1 MNKVNYHHEK
11 QRYSIRKYAF
21 GAASVLIGCAYMANA
36 QVAHADQTTAAP
48 VAESTTTSTNVAPTQ
63 PATTVD
69 TTTQSQPST
78 VAQTAPSTT
87 ESTTSTQPRAS
98 AVSDSVTPAS
108 SSTDVTKTVVVTYP
122 DGSTDEVQVHYT
134 VAGQTDADKNEPTV
148 RTQTVRQGQT
158 PTADS
163 FITNKDSLPA
173 GTTYSFKDDSA
184 LKTETPA
191 TTPTSTKPTET
202 PVTTPTTTKPSD
214 SETVKTPEKAETPT
228 ATTTKDDTSKEE
240 SKTPEEPVKDKV
252 VKEVIT
258 GPELPASGRYTFTEK
273 TAVYT
278 TPSTNS
284 SVSFYFNKGNQVN
297 YDKVL
302 DAENARWISYVSYS
316 GIRRYAKVG
325 ELTKVLEEV
334 TEPESTETSKNRKP
348 QSATGTY
355 VFQDTAQVRN
365 DPKLSSPVQFE
376 FRKGDRVNYDKVLTS
391 DDYNWISYVSYS
403 GIRRYVSLNKV
414 EKATVDTPKTQTP
427 QKEESKP
434 ATTTKSEA
442 SILPAN
448 GTYIFTDKADV
459 RNDPK
464 LSSPVQFEFRKG
476 DRVNY
481 DKVLTSDDYN
491 WISYVSYSGIRRYVS
506 LNKVEKATVDTPKT
520 QTPQKEESKPATTT
534 KSEASILPAN
544 GTYIFTDKADVRND
558 PKLSSPVQFEFR
570 KGDRVNYDKVLTS
583 DDYNWISYV
592 SYSGTRRYV
601 ALNKVEKTSAE
612 TSQKEEAKSTTL
624 MEEVKPSLPSSGK
637 YTFTNTVEVHNEAKL
652 SSPVQ
657 FEFKKGESVNY
668 DKALVADDY
677 SWISYVSYSGIR
689 RYVALNKV
697 GQDTPKAEA
706 TASKPSVVTGNI
718 KVENVTAKGFDVVVS
733 NVSDTQGV
741 KAVKVPVWS
750 SQGGQDDIIW
760 YDATKQNSGD
770 YKVAVKIS
778 DHKNNTGEYNAHLYY
793 VQNDGSLKGI
803 AATRT
808 TVVGES
814 TTETTSNKVTSNG
827 SYYSIKG
834 KYDDIIIANK
844 KYPLSPSYNPG
855 EDATAKAAFVRLRND
870 MINQGFNV
878 GHAYSGFRSYDTQ
891 KTLYQNY
898 ANRDGYAAADRYSA
912 RAGYSEHQTGL
923 AYDLTDRSGN
933 LLEDKTATDWLNNN
947 AYKYG
952 FVVRYQP
959 GKESVTG
966 YMPEAWHIRYI
977 GKEAKEVYESG
988 KSLEEYFGFDGG
1000 DYTNTTSSSTA
1011 NTSTTTS
1018 LTQRGTYHFT
1028 SRSSIKAEPKVSS
1041 PELAYYDAGNSVNYD
1056 KVLTADGH
1064 QWISY
1069 IAYSGSRRYIA
1080 VS

>member
-48 VAESTTTSTNVAPTQ
+48 VAESTTTSTNVSPTQ

-376 FRKGDRVNYDKVLTS
+376 FRKGDRVYYDKVLTS

-442 SILPAN
+442 STLPAN

-459 RNDPK
+459 RNDAK
-464 LSSPVQFEFRKG
+464 ISSPVQFEFRK
-476 DRVNY
+476 D
-481 DKVLTSDDYN
+481 
-491 WISYVSYSGIRRYVS
+491 
-506 LNKVEKATVDTPKT
+506 
-520 QTPQKEESKPATTT
+520 
-534 KSEASILPAN
+534 
-544 GTYIFTDKADVRND
+544 
-558 PKLSSPVQFEFR
+558 
-570 KGDRVNYDKVLTS
+570 DRVNYDKVLTS

-808 TVVGES
+808 TVAGES

-898 ANRDGYAAADRYSA
+898 ANRDGHAAADRYSA

-988 KSLEEYFGFDGG
+988 KSLEEYFDFDGG

>member
-376 FRKGDRVNYDKVLTS
+376 FRKGDRVYYDKVLTF

-476 DRVNY
+476 DRVY
-481 DKVLTSDDYN
+481 
-491 WISYVSYSGIRRYVS
+491 
-506 LNKVEKATVDTPKT
+506 
-520 QTPQKEESKPATTT
+520 
-534 KSEASILPAN
+534 
-544 GTYIFTDKADVRND
+544 
-558 PKLSSPVQFEFR
+558 
-570 KGDRVNYDKVLTS
+570 YDKVLTS

-624 MEEVKPSLPSSGK
+624 MKEVKPSLPSSGK

-808 TVVGES
+808 TVAGES

-933 LLEDKTATDWLNNN
+933 LLGDKTATDWLNNN

>member
-442 SILPAN
+442 STLPAN

-459 RNDPK
+459 RNDAK
-464 LSSPVQFEFRKG
+464 
-476 DRVNY
+476 
-481 DKVLTSDDYN
+481 
-491 WISYVSYSGIRRYVS
+491 I
-506 LNKVEKATVDTPKT
+506 
-520 QTPQKEESKPATTT
+520 
-534 KSEASILPAN
+534 
-544 GTYIFTDKADVRND
+544 
-558 PKLSSPVQFEFR
+558 SSPVQFEFR

-793 VQNDGSLKGI
+793 VQNDGSLKDI

-808 TVVGES
+808 TVAGES

>member
-1 MNKVNYHHEK
+1 MNKVHYHHEK

-21 GAASVLIGCAYMANA
+21 GAASVLIGCAYMANV
-36 QVAHADQTTAAP
+36 QVAHADQATAAP

-63 PATTVD
+63 PATKVD

-87 ESTTSTQPRAS
+87 ENTTSTQPRAS
-98 AVSDSVTPAS
+98 AVSESVTPAS

-134 VAGQTDADKNEPTV
+134 VAGQTDADNNEPTV
-148 RTQTVRQGQT
+148 RTQTVSQGQT

-258 GPELPASGRYTFTEK
+258 GPELPASGRYTFTEM

-297 YDKVL
+297 YDKIL

-403 GIRRYVSLNKV
+403 GIRRYVALNKV
-414 EKATVDTPKTQTP
+414 EKATVDTIKTQTP

-442 SILPAN
+442 STLPAN

-459 RNDPK
+459 RNDAK
-464 LSSPVQFEFRKG
+464 
-476 DRVNY
+476 
-481 DKVLTSDDYN
+481 
-491 WISYVSYSGIRRYVS
+491 I
-506 LNKVEKATVDTPKT
+506 
-520 QTPQKEESKPATTT
+520 
-534 KSEASILPAN
+534 
-544 GTYIFTDKADVRND
+544 
-558 PKLSSPVQFEFR
+558 SSPVQFEFR

-592 SYSGTRRYV
+592 SYSGTRRYI

-612 TSQKEEAKSTTL
+612 TSQKEEAKSTTSTK
-624 MEEVKPSLPSSGK
+624 EVKPSLPSSGK

-677 SWISYVSYSGIR
+677 NWISYVSYSGIR

-803 AATRT
+803 ATTRT
-808 TVVGES
+808 TVAGES

-827 SYYSIKG
+827 SYYSLKG

-1018 LTQRGTYHFT
+1018 LAQRGTYHFT

>member
-297 YDKVL
+297 YNKVL

-403 GIRRYVSLNKV
+403 G
-414 EKATVDTPKTQTP
+414 
-427 QKEESKP
+427 
-434 ATTTKSEA
+434 
-442 SILPAN
+442 
-448 GTYIFTDKADV
+448 
-459 RNDPK
+459 
-464 LSSPVQFEFRKG
+464 
-476 DRVNY
+476 
-481 DKVLTSDDYN
+481 
-491 WISYVSYSGIRRYVS
+491 
-506 LNKVEKATVDTPKT
+506 
-520 QTPQKEESKPATTT
+520 
-534 KSEASILPAN
+534 
-544 GTYIFTDKADVRND
+544 
-558 PKLSSPVQFEFR
+558 
-570 KGDRVNYDKVLTS
+570 
-583 DDYNWISYV
+583 
-592 SYSGTRRYV
+592 TRRYV

-624 MEEVKPSLPSSGK
+624 MKEVKPSLPSSGK

-808 TVVGES
+808 TVAGES

-844 KYPLSPSYNPG
+844 KYPLSPFYNPG

>member
-1 MNKVNYHHEK
+1 MNKVHYHHEK

-21 GAASVLIGCAYMANA
+21 GAASVLIGCAYMANV
-36 QVAHADQTTAAP
+36 QVAHADQATAAP
-48 VAESTTTSTNVAPTQ
+48 VAESTTTSTNVASTQ
-63 PATTVD
+63 PATKVD

-87 ESTTSTQPRAS
+87 ENTTSTQPRAS
-98 AVSDSVTPAS
+98 AVSESVTPES

-134 VAGQTDADKNEPTV
+134 VAGQTDADNNEPTV
-148 RTQTVRQGQT
+148 RTQTVSQGQT

-258 GPELPASGRYTFTEK
+258 GPELPASGRYTFTEM

-297 YDKVL
+297 YDKIL

-403 GIRRYVSLNKV
+403 GIRRYVALNKV
-414 EKATVDTPKTQTP
+414 EKATVDTIKTQTP

-442 SILPAN
+442 STLPAN

-459 RNDPK
+459 RNDAK
-464 LSSPVQFEFRKG
+464 
-476 DRVNY
+476 
-481 DKVLTSDDYN
+481 
-491 WISYVSYSGIRRYVS
+491 I
-506 LNKVEKATVDTPKT
+506 
-520 QTPQKEESKPATTT
+520 
-534 KSEASILPAN
+534 
-544 GTYIFTDKADVRND
+544 
-558 PKLSSPVQFEFR
+558 SSPVQFEFR

-612 TSQKEEAKSTTL
+612 TSQKEEAKSTTSTK
-624 MEEVKPSLPSSGK
+624 EVKPSLPSSGK

-677 SWISYVSYSGIR
+677 NWISYVSYSGIR

-808 TVVGES
+808 TVAGES

-1018 LTQRGTYHFT
+1018 LAQRGTYHFT

>member
-48 VAESTTTSTNVAPTQ
+48 VAESTTTSTNVTPTQ

-376 FRKGDRVNYDKVLTS
+376 FRKGDRVNYDKVL
-391 DDYNWISYVSYS
+391 I
-403 GIRRYVSLNKV
+403 
-414 EKATVDTPKTQTP
+414 
-427 QKEESKP
+427 
-434 ATTTKSEA
+434 
-442 SILPAN
+442 
-448 GTYIFTDKADV
+448 
-459 RNDPK
+459 
-464 LSSPVQFEFRKG
+464 
-476 DRVNY
+476 
-481 DKVLTSDDYN
+481 SDDYN

-612 TSQKEEAKSTTL
+612 TSQKEEAKSTT
-624 MEEVKPSLPSSGK
+624 
-637 YTFTNTVEVHNEAKL
+637 FTVEVHNEAKL

-808 TVVGES
+808 TVAGES

>member
-442 SILPAN
+442 STLPAN

-459 RNDPK
+459 RNDAK
-464 LSSPVQFEFRKG
+464 
-476 DRVNY
+476 
-481 DKVLTSDDYN
+481 
-491 WISYVSYSGIRRYVS
+491 I
-506 LNKVEKATVDTPKT
+506 
-520 QTPQKEESKPATTT
+520 
-534 KSEASILPAN
+534 
-544 GTYIFTDKADVRND
+544 
-558 PKLSSPVQFEFR
+558 SSPVQFEFR

-808 TVVGES
+808 TVAGEY

>member
-376 FRKGDRVNYDKVLTS
+376 FRKGDRVYYDKVLTS
-391 DDYNWISYVSYS
+391 DDYN
-403 GIRRYVSLNKV
+403 
-414 EKATVDTPKTQTP
+414 
-427 QKEESKP
+427 
-434 ATTTKSEA
+434 
-442 SILPAN
+442 
-448 GTYIFTDKADV
+448 
-459 RNDPK
+459 
-464 LSSPVQFEFRKG
+464 
-476 DRVNY
+476 
-481 DKVLTSDDYN
+481 
-491 WISYVSYSGIRRYVS
+491 
-506 LNKVEKATVDTPKT
+506 
-520 QTPQKEESKPATTT
+520 
-534 KSEASILPAN
+534 
-544 GTYIFTDKADVRND
+544 
-558 PKLSSPVQFEFR
+558 
-570 KGDRVNYDKVLTS
+570 
-583 DDYNWISYV
+583 
-592 SYSGTRRYV
+592 
-601 ALNKVEKTSAE
+601 
-612 TSQKEEAKSTTL
+612 
-624 MEEVKPSLPSSGK
+624 
-637 YTFTNTVEVHNEAKL
+637 
-652 SSPVQ
+652 
-657 FEFKKGESVNY
+657 
-668 DKALVADDY
+668 
-677 SWISYVSYSGIR
+677 WISYVSYSGIR

-808 TVVGES
+808 TVAGES

-898 ANRDGYAAADRYSA
+898 ANRDGHAAADRYSA

-988 KSLEEYFGFDGG
+988 KSLEEYFDFDGG

>member
-376 FRKGDRVNYDKVLTS
+376 FRKGDRVYYDKVLTS

-442 SILPAN
+442 STLPAN

-459 RNDPK
+459 RNDAK
-464 LSSPVQFEFRKG
+464 
-476 DRVNY
+476 
-481 DKVLTSDDYN
+481 
-491 WISYVSYSGIRRYVS
+491 I
-506 LNKVEKATVDTPKT
+506 
-520 QTPQKEESKPATTT
+520 
-534 KSEASILPAN
+534 
-544 GTYIFTDKADVRND
+544 
-558 PKLSSPVQFEFR
+558 SSPVQFEFR

-808 TVVGES
+808 TVAGES

-1069 IAYSGSRRYIA
+1069 IAYSGSRRYVA

>member
-69 TTTQSQPST
+69 TTTQAQPST

-376 FRKGDRVNYDKVLTS
+376 FRKGDRVYYDKVLTS

-442 SILPAN
+442 STLPAN

-459 RNDPK
+459 RNDAK
-464 LSSPVQFEFRKG
+464 
-476 DRVNY
+476 
-481 DKVLTSDDYN
+481 
-491 WISYVSYSGIRRYVS
+491 I
-506 LNKVEKATVDTPKT
+506 
-520 QTPQKEESKPATTT
+520 
-534 KSEASILPAN
+534 
-544 GTYIFTDKADVRND
+544 
-558 PKLSSPVQFEFR
+558 SSPVQFEFR

-624 MEEVKPSLPSSGK
+624 MKEVKPSLPSSGK

-808 TVVGES
+808 TVAGES

-878 GHAYSGFRSYDTQ
+878 GRAYSGFRSYDTQ

>member
-376 FRKGDRVNYDKVLTS
+376 FRKGDRVYYDKVLTS

-442 SILPAN
+442 STLPAN

-459 RNDPK
+459 
-464 LSSPVQFEFRKG
+464 
-476 DRVNY
+476 
-481 DKVLTSDDYN
+481 
-491 WISYVSYSGIRRYVS
+491 
-506 LNKVEKATVDTPKT
+506 
-520 QTPQKEESKPATTT
+520 
-534 KSEASILPAN
+534 
-544 GTYIFTDKADVRND
+544 
-558 PKLSSPVQFEFR
+558 
-570 KGDRVNYDKVLTS
+570 
-583 DDYNWISYV
+583 
-592 SYSGTRRYV
+592 
-601 ALNKVEKTSAE
+601 
-612 TSQKEEAKSTTL
+612 
-624 MEEVKPSLPSSGK
+624 
-637 YTFTNTVEVHNEAKL
+637 
-652 SSPVQ
+652 
-657 FEFKKGESVNY
+657 
-668 DKALVADDY
+668 
-677 SWISYVSYSGIR
+677 
-689 RYVALNKV
+689 
-697 GQDTPKAEA
+697 
-706 TASKPSVVTGNI
+706 
-718 KVENVTAKGFDVVVS
+718 
-733 NVSDTQGV
+733 
-741 KAVKVPVWS
+741 
-750 SQGGQDDIIW
+750 
-760 YDATKQNSGD
+760 
-770 YKVAVKIS
+770 
-778 DHKNNTGEYNAHLYY
+778 
-793 VQNDGSLKGI
+793 
-803 AATRT
+803 
-808 TVVGES
+808 
-814 TTETTSNKVTSNG
+814 
-827 SYYSIKG
+827 
-834 KYDDIIIANK
+834 
-844 KYPLSPSYNPG
+844 
-855 EDATAKAAFVRLRND
+855 
-870 MINQGFNV
+870 
-878 GHAYSGFRSYDTQ
+878 
-891 KTLYQNY
+891 
-898 ANRDGYAAADRYSA
+898 
-912 RAGYSEHQTGL
+912 
-923 AYDLTDRSGN
+923 
-933 LLEDKTATDWLNNN
+933 
-947 AYKYG
+947 
-952 FVVRYQP
+952 
-959 GKESVTG
+959 
-966 YMPEAWHIRYI
+966 
-977 GKEAKEVYESG
+977 
-988 KSLEEYFGFDGG
+988 
-1000 DYTNTTSSSTA
+1000 
-1011 NTSTTTS
+1011 
-1018 LTQRGTYHFT
+1018 
-1028 SRSSIKAEPKVSS
+1028 
-1041 PELAYYDAGNSVNYD
+1041 
-1056 KVLTADGH
+1056 
-1064 QWISY
+1064 
-1069 IAYSGSRRYIA
+1069 
-1080 VS
+1080 

>member
-163 FITNKDSLPA
+163 FITNKDSLPV

-376 FRKGDRVNYDKVLTS
+376 FRKGDRVYYDKVLTS

-442 SILPAN
+442 STLPAN

-459 RNDPK
+459 RNDAK
-464 LSSPVQFEFRKG
+464 ISSPVQFEFRKG

-491 WISYVSYSGIRRYVS
+491 
-506 LNKVEKATVDTPKT
+506 
-520 QTPQKEESKPATTT
+520 Q
-534 KSEASILPAN
+534 
-544 GTYIFTDKADVRND
+544 
-558 PKLSSPVQFEFR
+558 
-570 KGDRVNYDKVLTS
+570 
-583 DDYNWISYV
+583 ISYV

-624 MEEVKPSLPSSGK
+624 MKEVKPSLPSSGK

-808 TVVGES
+808 TVAGES

-933 LLEDKTATDWLNNN
+933 LLGDKTATDWLNNN

>member
-297 YDKVL
+297 YNKVL

-376 FRKGDRVNYDKVLTS
+376 FRKGDRVYYDKVLTS

-442 SILPAN
+442 STLPAN

-459 RNDPK
+459 RNDA
-464 LSSPVQFEFRKG
+464 E
-476 DRVNY
+476 
-481 DKVLTSDDYN
+481 
-491 WISYVSYSGIRRYVS
+491 I
-506 LNKVEKATVDTPKT
+506 
-520 QTPQKEESKPATTT
+520 
-534 KSEASILPAN
+534 
-544 GTYIFTDKADVRND
+544 
-558 PKLSSPVQFEFR
+558 SSPVQFEFR

-624 MEEVKPSLPSSGK
+624 MKEVKPSLPSSGK

-808 TVVGES
+808 TVAGES

-844 KYPLSPSYNPG
+844 KYPLSPFYNPG

>member
-376 FRKGDRVNYDKVLTS
+376 FRKGDRVYYDKVL
-391 DDYNWISYVSYS
+391 I
-403 GIRRYVSLNKV
+403 
-414 EKATVDTPKTQTP
+414 
-427 QKEESKP
+427 
-434 ATTTKSEA
+434 
-442 SILPAN
+442 
-448 GTYIFTDKADV
+448 
-459 RNDPK
+459 
-464 LSSPVQFEFRKG
+464 
-476 DRVNY
+476 
-481 DKVLTSDDYN
+481 SDDYN

-624 MEEVKPSLPSSGK
+624 MKEVKPSLPSSGK

-808 TVVGES
+808 TVAGES

>member
-1 MNKVNYHHEK
+1 
-11 QRYSIRKYAF
+11 
-21 GAASVLIGCAYMANA
+21 MA
-36 QVAHADQTTAAP
+36 
-48 VAESTTTSTNVAPTQ
+48 
-63 PATTVD
+63 
-69 TTTQSQPST
+69 
-78 VAQTAPSTT
+78 
-87 ESTTSTQPRAS
+87 
-98 AVSDSVTPAS
+98 
-108 SSTDVTKTVVVTYP
+108 
-122 DGSTDEVQVHYT
+122 
-134 VAGQTDADKNEPTV
+134 
-148 RTQTVRQGQT
+148 
-158 PTADS
+158 
-163 FITNKDSLPA
+163 
-173 GTTYSFKDDSA
+173 
-184 LKTETPA
+184 
-191 TTPTSTKPTET
+191 
-202 PVTTPTTTKPSD
+202 
-214 SETVKTPEKAETPT
+214 
-228 ATTTKDDTSKEE
+228 
-240 SKTPEEPVKDKV
+240 
-252 VKEVIT
+252 
-258 GPELPASGRYTFTEK
+258 
-273 TAVYT
+273 
-278 TPSTNS
+278 
-284 SVSFYFNKGNQVN
+284 
-297 YDKVL
+297 
-302 DAENARWISYVSYS
+302 
-316 GIRRYAKVG
+316 
-325 ELTKVLEEV
+325 
-334 TEPESTETSKNRKP
+334 
-348 QSATGTY
+348 
-355 VFQDTAQVRN
+355 
-365 DPKLSSPVQFE
+365 
-376 FRKGDRVNYDKVLTS
+376 
-391 DDYNWISYVSYS
+391 
-403 GIRRYVSLNKV
+403 LNKV
-414 EKATVDTPKTQTP
+414 EKATVDTIKTQTP

-442 SILPAN
+442 STLPAN

-459 RNDPK
+459 RNDAK
-464 LSSPVQFEFRKG
+464 
-476 DRVNY
+476 
-481 DKVLTSDDYN
+481 
-491 WISYVSYSGIRRYVS
+491 I
-506 LNKVEKATVDTPKT
+506 
-520 QTPQKEESKPATTT
+520 
-534 KSEASILPAN
+534 
-544 GTYIFTDKADVRND
+544 
-558 PKLSSPVQFEFR
+558 SSPVQFEFR

-612 TSQKEEAKSTTL
+612 TSQKEEAKSTTSTK
-624 MEEVKPSLPSSGK
+624 EVKPRLPSSGK

-677 SWISYVSYSGIR
+677 NWISYVSYSGIR

-808 TVVGES
+808 TVAGES

-1018 LTQRGTYHFT
+1018 LAQRGTYHFT

>member
-1 MNKVNYHHEK
+1 MSE
-11 QRYSIRKYAF
+11 
-21 GAASVLIGCAYMANA
+21 
-36 QVAHADQTTAAP
+36 
-48 VAESTTTSTNVAPTQ
+48 
-63 PATTVD
+63 
-69 TTTQSQPST
+69 
-78 VAQTAPSTT
+78 
-87 ESTTSTQPRAS
+87 
-98 AVSDSVTPAS
+98 SVTPAS

-240 SKTPEEPVKDKV
+240 SKTTEEPVKDKV

-376 FRKGDRVNYDKVLTS
+376 FRKGDRVYYDKVL
-391 DDYNWISYVSYS
+391 I
-403 GIRRYVSLNKV
+403 
-414 EKATVDTPKTQTP
+414 
-427 QKEESKP
+427 
-434 ATTTKSEA
+434 
-442 SILPAN
+442 
-448 GTYIFTDKADV
+448 
-459 RNDPK
+459 
-464 LSSPVQFEFRKG
+464 
-476 DRVNY
+476 
-481 DKVLTSDDYN
+481 SDDYN

-624 MEEVKPSLPSSGK
+624 MKEVKPSLPSSGK

-808 TVVGES
+808 TVAGES

-923 AYDLTDRSGN
+923 VYDLTDRSGN

>member
-376 FRKGDRVNYDKVLTS
+376 FRKGDRVYYDKVLTS

-442 SILPAN
+442 STLPAN

-459 RNDPK
+459 RNDAK
-464 LSSPVQFEFRKG
+464 
-476 DRVNY
+476 
-481 DKVLTSDDYN
+481 
-491 WISYVSYSGIRRYVS
+491 I
-506 LNKVEKATVDTPKT
+506 
-520 QTPQKEESKPATTT
+520 
-534 KSEASILPAN
+534 
-544 GTYIFTDKADVRND
+544 
-558 PKLSSPVQFEFR
+558 SSPVQFEFR

-793 VQNDGSLKGI
+793 VQNDGSLKDI

-808 TVVGES
+808 TVAGES

>member
-491 WISYVSYSGIRRYVS
+491 WISYVSYSG
-506 LNKVEKATVDTPKT
+506 
-520 QTPQKEESKPATTT
+520 
-534 KSEASILPAN
+534 
-544 GTYIFTDKADVRND
+544 
-558 PKLSSPVQFEFR
+558 
-570 KGDRVNYDKVLTS
+570 
-583 DDYNWISYV
+583 
-592 SYSGTRRYV
+592 TRRYV

-793 VQNDGSLKGI
+793 VQNDGSLKDI

-808 TVVGES
+808 TVAGES

>member
-1 MNKVNYHHEK
+1 MNKVHYHHEK

-21 GAASVLIGCAYMANA
+21 GAASVLIGCAYMANV
-36 QVAHADQTTAAP
+36 QVAHADQATAAP

-63 PATTVD
+63 PATKVD

-87 ESTTSTQPRAS
+87 ENTTSTQPRAS
-98 AVSDSVTPAS
+98 AVSESVTPAS

-134 VAGQTDADKNEPTV
+134 VAGQTDADNNEPTV
-148 RTQTVRQGQT
+148 RTQTVSQGQT

-258 GPELPASGRYTFTEK
+258 GPELPASGRYTFTEM

-297 YDKVL
+297 YDKIL

-403 GIRRYVSLNKV
+403 G
-414 EKATVDTPKTQTP
+414 
-427 QKEESKP
+427 
-434 ATTTKSEA
+434 
-442 SILPAN
+442 
-448 GTYIFTDKADV
+448 
-459 RNDPK
+459 
-464 LSSPVQFEFRKG
+464 
-476 DRVNY
+476 
-481 DKVLTSDDYN
+481 
-491 WISYVSYSGIRRYVS
+491 
-506 LNKVEKATVDTPKT
+506 
-520 QTPQKEESKPATTT
+520 
-534 KSEASILPAN
+534 
-544 GTYIFTDKADVRND
+544 
-558 PKLSSPVQFEFR
+558 
-570 KGDRVNYDKVLTS
+570 
-583 DDYNWISYV
+583 
-592 SYSGTRRYV
+592 TRRYV

-612 TSQKEEAKSTTL
+612 TSQKEEAKSTTSTK
-624 MEEVKPSLPSSGK
+624 EVKPSLPSSGK

-668 DKALVADDY
+668 DKALVAYDY
-677 SWISYVSYSGIR
+677 NWISYVSYSGIR

-808 TVVGES
+808 TVAGES

-1018 LTQRGTYHFT
+1018 LAQRGTYHFT

-1041 PELAYYDAGNSVNYD
+1041 PELAYFDAGNSVNYD

>member
-297 YDKVL
+297 YNKVL

-376 FRKGDRVNYDKVLTS
+376 FRKGDRVYYDKVLTS

-442 SILPAN
+442 STLPAN

-459 RNDPK
+459 RNDAK
-464 LSSPVQFEFRKG
+464 
-476 DRVNY
+476 
-481 DKVLTSDDYN
+481 
-491 WISYVSYSGIRRYVS
+491 I
-506 LNKVEKATVDTPKT
+506 
-520 QTPQKEESKPATTT
+520 
-534 KSEASILPAN
+534 
-544 GTYIFTDKADVRND
+544 
-558 PKLSSPVQFEFR
+558 SSPVQFEFR

-624 MEEVKPSLPSSGK
+624 MKEVKPSLPSSGK

-733 NVSDTQGV
+733 NVSGTQGV

-808 TVVGES
+808 TVAGES

-988 KSLEEYFGFDGG
+988 KSLEEYFDFDGG

>member
-442 SILPAN
+442 S
-448 GTYIFTDKADV
+448 T
-459 RNDPK
+459 
-464 LSSPVQFEFRKG
+464 
-476 DRVNY
+476 
-481 DKVLTSDDYN
+481 
-491 WISYVSYSGIRRYVS
+491 
-506 LNKVEKATVDTPKT
+506 
-520 QTPQKEESKPATTT
+520 
-534 KSEASILPAN
+534 LPAN

>member
-1 MNKVNYHHEK
+1 MNKVHYHHEK

-21 GAASVLIGCAYMANA
+21 GAASVLIGCAYMANV
-36 QVAHADQTTAAP
+36 QVAHADQATAAP

-63 PATTVD
+63 PATKVD

-87 ESTTSTQPRAS
+87 ENTTSTQPRAS
-98 AVSDSVTPAS
+98 AVSESVTPAS

-134 VAGQTDADKNEPTV
+134 VAGQTDADNNEPTV
-148 RTQTVRQGQT
+148 RTQTVSQGQT

-252 VKEVIT
+252 VIEVIT
-258 GPELPASGRYTFTEK
+258 GPELPASGRYTFTEM

-297 YDKVL
+297 YDKIL

-403 GIRRYVSLNKV
+403 G
-414 EKATVDTPKTQTP
+414 
-427 QKEESKP
+427 
-434 ATTTKSEA
+434 
-442 SILPAN
+442 
-448 GTYIFTDKADV
+448 
-459 RNDPK
+459 
-464 LSSPVQFEFRKG
+464 
-476 DRVNY
+476 
-481 DKVLTSDDYN
+481 
-491 WISYVSYSGIRRYVS
+491 
-506 LNKVEKATVDTPKT
+506 
-520 QTPQKEESKPATTT
+520 
-534 KSEASILPAN
+534 
-544 GTYIFTDKADVRND
+544 
-558 PKLSSPVQFEFR
+558 
-570 KGDRVNYDKVLTS
+570 
-583 DDYNWISYV
+583 
-592 SYSGTRRYV
+592 TRRYV

-612 TSQKEEAKSTTL
+612 TSQKEEAKSTTSTK
-624 MEEVKPSLPSSGK
+624 EVKPSLPSSGK

-668 DKALVADDY
+668 DKALVAYDY
-677 SWISYVSYSGIR
+677 NWISYVSYSGIR

-808 TVVGES
+808 TVAGES

-1018 LTQRGTYHFT
+1018 LAQRGTYHFT

>member
-376 FRKGDRVNYDKVLTS
+376 FRKGDRVY
-391 DDYNWISYVSYS
+391 
-403 GIRRYVSLNKV
+403 
-414 EKATVDTPKTQTP
+414 
-427 QKEESKP
+427 
-434 ATTTKSEA
+434 
-442 SILPAN
+442 
-448 GTYIFTDKADV
+448 
-459 RNDPK
+459 
-464 LSSPVQFEFRKG
+464 
-476 DRVNY
+476 Y

-624 MEEVKPSLPSSGK
+624 MKEVKPSLPSSGK

-741 KAVKVPVWS
+741 KAVKVPVW
-750 SQGGQDDIIW
+750 
-760 YDATKQNSGD
+760 
-770 YKVAVKIS
+770 
-778 DHKNNTGEYNAHLYY
+778 
-793 VQNDGSLKGI
+793 
-803 AATRT
+803 
-808 TVVGES
+808 
-814 TTETTSNKVTSNG
+814 
-827 SYYSIKG
+827 
-834 KYDDIIIANK
+834 
-844 KYPLSPSYNPG
+844 
-855 EDATAKAAFVRLRND
+855 
-870 MINQGFNV
+870 
-878 GHAYSGFRSYDTQ
+878 
-891 KTLYQNY
+891 
-898 ANRDGYAAADRYSA
+898 
-912 RAGYSEHQTGL
+912 
-923 AYDLTDRSGN
+923 
-933 LLEDKTATDWLNNN
+933 
-947 AYKYG
+947 
-952 FVVRYQP
+952 
-959 GKESVTG
+959 
-966 YMPEAWHIRYI
+966 
-977 GKEAKEVYESG
+977 
-988 KSLEEYFGFDGG
+988 
-1000 DYTNTTSSSTA
+1000 
-1011 NTSTTTS
+1011 
-1018 LTQRGTYHFT
+1018 
-1028 SRSSIKAEPKVSS
+1028 
-1041 PELAYYDAGNSVNYD
+1041 
-1056 KVLTADGH
+1056 
-1064 QWISY
+1064 
-1069 IAYSGSRRYIA
+1069 
-1080 VS
+1080 

>member
-1 MNKVNYHHEK
+1 
-11 QRYSIRKYAF
+11 
-21 GAASVLIGCAYMANA
+21 MANA

-376 FRKGDRVNYDKVLTS
+376 FRKGDRVY
-391 DDYNWISYVSYS
+391 
-403 GIRRYVSLNKV
+403 
-414 EKATVDTPKTQTP
+414 
-427 QKEESKP
+427 
-434 ATTTKSEA
+434 
-442 SILPAN
+442 
-448 GTYIFTDKADV
+448 
-459 RNDPK
+459 
-464 LSSPVQFEFRKG
+464 
-476 DRVNY
+476 Y

-624 MEEVKPSLPSSGK
+624 MKEVKPSLPSSGK

-808 TVVGES
+808 TVAGES

-898 ANRDGYAAADRYSA
+898 ANRDGHAAADRYSA

-988 KSLEEYFGFDGG
+988 KSLEEYFDFDGG

>member
-1 MNKVNYHHEK
+1 
-11 QRYSIRKYAF
+11 
-21 GAASVLIGCAYMANA
+21 MANA

-297 YDKVL
+297 YNKVL

-376 FRKGDRVNYDKVLTS
+376 FRKGDRVYYDKVLTS

-442 SILPAN
+442 STLPAN

-459 RNDPK
+459 RNDA
-464 LSSPVQFEFRKG
+464 E
-476 DRVNY
+476 
-481 DKVLTSDDYN
+481 
-491 WISYVSYSGIRRYVS
+491 I
-506 LNKVEKATVDTPKT
+506 
-520 QTPQKEESKPATTT
+520 
-534 KSEASILPAN
+534 
-544 GTYIFTDKADVRND
+544 
-558 PKLSSPVQFEFR
+558 SSPVQFEFR

-624 MEEVKPSLPSSGK
+624 MKEVKPSLPSSGK

-808 TVVGES
+808 TVAGES

-844 KYPLSPSYNPG
+844 KYPLSPFYNPG

>member
-1 MNKVNYHHEK
+1 M
-11 QRYSIRKYAF
+11 
-21 GAASVLIGCAYMANA
+21 
-36 QVAHADQTTAAP
+36 
-48 VAESTTTSTNVAPTQ
+48 
-63 PATTVD
+63 
-69 TTTQSQPST
+69 
-78 VAQTAPSTT
+78 
-87 ESTTSTQPRAS
+87 
-98 AVSDSVTPAS
+98 
-108 SSTDVTKTVVVTYP
+108 
-122 DGSTDEVQVHYT
+122 
-134 VAGQTDADKNEPTV
+134 
-148 RTQTVRQGQT
+148 
-158 PTADS
+158 
-163 FITNKDSLPA
+163 
-173 GTTYSFKDDSA
+173 
-184 LKTETPA
+184 
-191 TTPTSTKPTET
+191 
-202 PVTTPTTTKPSD
+202 
-214 SETVKTPEKAETPT
+214 
-228 ATTTKDDTSKEE
+228 
-240 SKTPEEPVKDKV
+240 
-252 VKEVIT
+252 
-258 GPELPASGRYTFTEK
+258 PASGRYTFTEK

-376 FRKGDRVNYDKVLTS
+376 FRKGDRVY
-391 DDYNWISYVSYS
+391 
-403 GIRRYVSLNKV
+403 
-414 EKATVDTPKTQTP
+414 
-427 QKEESKP
+427 
-434 ATTTKSEA
+434 
-442 SILPAN
+442 
-448 GTYIFTDKADV
+448 
-459 RNDPK
+459 
-464 LSSPVQFEFRKG
+464 
-476 DRVNY
+476 
-481 DKVLTSDDYN
+481 
-491 WISYVSYSGIRRYVS
+491 
-506 LNKVEKATVDTPKT
+506 
-520 QTPQKEESKPATTT
+520 
-534 KSEASILPAN
+534 
-544 GTYIFTDKADVRND
+544 
-558 PKLSSPVQFEFR
+558 
-570 KGDRVNYDKVLTS
+570 YDKVLTS

-612 TSQKEEAKSTTL
+612 TSQKEEAKSTT
-624 MEEVKPSLPSSGK
+624 
-637 YTFTNTVEVHNEAKL
+637 FTVEVHNEAKL

-808 TVVGES
+808 TVAGES

>member
-376 FRKGDRVNYDKVLTS
+376 FRKGDRVY
-391 DDYNWISYVSYS
+391 
-403 GIRRYVSLNKV
+403 
-414 EKATVDTPKTQTP
+414 
-427 QKEESKP
+427 
-434 ATTTKSEA
+434 
-442 SILPAN
+442 
-448 GTYIFTDKADV
+448 
-459 RNDPK
+459 
-464 LSSPVQFEFRKG
+464 
-476 DRVNY
+476 
-481 DKVLTSDDYN
+481 
-491 WISYVSYSGIRRYVS
+491 
-506 LNKVEKATVDTPKT
+506 
-520 QTPQKEESKPATTT
+520 
-534 KSEASILPAN
+534 
-544 GTYIFTDKADVRND
+544 
-558 PKLSSPVQFEFR
+558 
-570 KGDRVNYDKVLTS
+570 YDKVLTS

-624 MEEVKPSLPSSGK
+624 MKEVKPSLPSSGK

-808 TVVGES
+808 TVAGES

-923 AYDLTDRSGN
+923 VYDLTDRSGN

>member
-376 FRKGDRVNYDKVLTS
+376 FRKGDRVYYDKVLTS

-442 SILPAN
+442 STLPAN

-459 RNDPK
+459 RNDAK
-464 LSSPVQFEFRKG
+464 
-476 DRVNY
+476 
-481 DKVLTSDDYN
+481 
-491 WISYVSYSGIRRYVS
+491 I
-506 LNKVEKATVDTPKT
+506 
-520 QTPQKEESKPATTT
+520 
-534 KSEASILPAN
+534 
-544 GTYIFTDKADVRND
+544 
-558 PKLSSPVQFEFR
+558 SSPVQFEFR

-624 MEEVKPSLPSSGK
+624 MKEVKPSLPSSGK

-760 YDATKQNSGD
+760 YDATKQNSGN

-808 TVVGES
+808 TVAGES

-988 KSLEEYFGFDGG
+988 KSLEEYFDFDGG

>member
-442 SILPAN
+442 S
-448 GTYIFTDKADV
+448 T
-459 RNDPK
+459 
-464 LSSPVQFEFRKG
+464 
-476 DRVNY
+476 
-481 DKVLTSDDYN
+481 
-491 WISYVSYSGIRRYVS
+491 
-506 LNKVEKATVDTPKT
+506 
-520 QTPQKEESKPATTT
+520 
-534 KSEASILPAN
+534 LPAN

-733 NVSDTQGV
+733 NVSGTQGV

-808 TVVGES
+808 TVAGES
-814 TTETTSNKVTSNG
+814 TTETTSNKVASNG

-898 ANRDGYAAADRYSA
+898 ANRDGHAAADRYSA

-988 KSLEEYFGFDGG
+988 KSLEEYFDFDGG

>member
-202 PVTTPTTTKPSD
+202 PVTTPTTTKSSD

-442 SILPAN
+442 STLPAN

-459 RNDPK
+459 RNDAK
-464 LSSPVQFEFRKG
+464 
-476 DRVNY
+476 
-481 DKVLTSDDYN
+481 
-491 WISYVSYSGIRRYVS
+491 I
-506 LNKVEKATVDTPKT
+506 
-520 QTPQKEESKPATTT
+520 
-534 KSEASILPAN
+534 
-544 GTYIFTDKADVRND
+544 
-558 PKLSSPVQFEFR
+558 SSPVQFEFR

-808 TVVGES
+808 TVAGES

>member
-1 MNKVNYHHEK
+1 
-11 QRYSIRKYAF
+11 
-21 GAASVLIGCAYMANA
+21 MANA

-297 YDKVL
+297 YNKVL

-442 SILPAN
+442 STLPAN

-459 RNDPK
+459 RNDAK
-464 LSSPVQFEFRKG
+464 ISSPVQFEFRKG

-491 WISYVSYSGIRRYVS
+491 
-506 LNKVEKATVDTPKT
+506 
-520 QTPQKEESKPATTT
+520 
-534 KSEASILPAN
+534 
-544 GTYIFTDKADVRND
+544 
-558 PKLSSPVQFEFR
+558 
-570 KGDRVNYDKVLTS
+570 
-583 DDYNWISYV
+583 
-592 SYSGTRRYV
+592 
-601 ALNKVEKTSAE
+601 
-612 TSQKEEAKSTTL
+612 
-624 MEEVKPSLPSSGK
+624 
-637 YTFTNTVEVHNEAKL
+637 
-652 SSPVQ
+652 
-657 FEFKKGESVNY
+657 
-668 DKALVADDY
+668 
-677 SWISYVSYSGIR
+677 WISYVSYSGIR

-808 TVVGES
+808 TVAGES

>member
-284 SVSFYFNKGNQVN
+284 SISFYFNKGNQVN

-376 FRKGDRVNYDKVLTS
+376 FRKGDRVYYDKVLTF

-442 SILPAN
+442 STLPAN

-459 RNDPK
+459 RNDAK
-464 LSSPVQFEFRKG
+464 
-476 DRVNY
+476 
-481 DKVLTSDDYN
+481 
-491 WISYVSYSGIRRYVS
+491 I
-506 LNKVEKATVDTPKT
+506 
-520 QTPQKEESKPATTT
+520 
-534 KSEASILPAN
+534 
-544 GTYIFTDKADVRND
+544 
-558 PKLSSPVQFEFR
+558 SSPVQFEFR

-624 MEEVKPSLPSSGK
+624 MKEVKPSLPSSGK

-808 TVVGES
+808 TVAGES

>member
-601 ALNKVEKTSAE
+601 ALNKV
-612 TSQKEEAKSTTL
+612 
-624 MEEVKPSLPSSGK
+624 
-637 YTFTNTVEVHNEAKL
+637 
-652 SSPVQ
+652 
-657 FEFKKGESVNY
+657 
-668 DKALVADDY
+668 
-677 SWISYVSYSGIR
+677 
-689 RYVALNKV
+689 

-808 TVVGES
+808 TVAGES